1 MSFKFKDNASDIR
14 TDLGLGTSAII
25 NVGTGANQ
33 VVQLDSNAK
42 LPAVDGSA
50 MTGIGGN
57 LPVFAGRLI
66 NTVSGI
72 NGDTDYNLGT
82 NFYQQ
87 ANLPYVNGGSVWNS
101 TTGRFTPDRPGKY
114 FVKGQGHFD
123 AGGGNFQA
131 IYVMIRK
138 NGTTYISSEINE
150 GTSNANEQSLTVEGI
165 IPMNGTTDYLELWM
179 NVSTA
184 ADNRTIAGRQAYF
197 HGFYLF
203 A

>member
-14 TDLGLGTSAII
+14 TDLGLGTSALLD
-25 NVGTGANQ
+25 VGTGANQ

-50 MTGIGGN
+50 ITGIGGN

-66 NTVSGI
+66 STVHGL
-72 NGDTDYNLGT
+72 NGGTDYNLGT
-82 NFYQQ
+82 YFNNQ
-87 ANLPYVNGGSVWNS
+87 ANFPYVNGGSVWNT

-114 FVKGQGHFD
+114 FVKGQAHFD
-123 AGGGNFQA
+123 GGSSQLQVIWA
-131 IYVMIRK
+131 MIRK
-138 NGTTYISSEINE
+138 NGTTYVSSEINE
-150 GTSNANEQSLTVEGI
+150 SSSNANEQSVTVEGI

-179 NVSTA
+179 NVSNTV
-184 ADNRTIAGRQAYF
+184 DNRTIAGRQAYF

>member
-14 TDLGLGTSAII
+14 TDLGLGTSALLD
-25 NVGTGANQ
+25 VGTGANQ
-33 VVQLDSNAK
+33 AVQLDSNAK

-50 MTGIGGN
+50 VTGIGGN

-66 NTVSGI
+66 NTISSLSAG
-72 NGDTDYNLGT
+72 TDHNLGT
-82 NFYQQ
+82 YFNNQ
-87 ANLPYVNGGSVWNS
+87 ANLPYVNGGSVWNT

-114 FVKGQGHFD
+114 FVKGQAHYDSGSD
-123 AGGGNFQA
+123 NLQA
-131 IYVMIRK
+131 LYVMIRK

-150 GTSNANEQSLTVEGI
+150 TSAGANEQSLTVEGI
-165 IPMNGTTDYLELWM
+165 IPMNGTTDYLELWF
-179 NVSTA
+179 NVASA
-184 ADNRTIAGRQAYF
+184 LDNRSVAGRQAYF